1 MKNRIEWVIDNCRL
15 LQQIGAEFE
24 RAKPFAGMRIGTGI
38 HLEPKTVALLLTLQI
53 GGADVVSTGN
63 LNTTQEDAVD
73 YLVARG
79 ITVIGAPT
87 RDPDEHDGYLR
98 EVIGS
103 EPDLLLDNGGDLF
116 VRYLE
121 RSYEGLLGGT
131 EETTSG
137 RIRLAPLRSE
147 LRLPVLVINDSP
159 IKLFVE
165 NHHAVGQSIVESL
178 LRITN
183 RATNGR
189 RATVVGYGSCGKGI
203 AAHLRN
209 AYMIV
214 AVVDVDPLARLQAMF
229 DGFLVPERDKALA
242 DADVIVTATGSSGV
256 VTPADLP
263 LLKGGVLLMNAGHFP
278 WEIDVAGLEADPAVT
293 SYIDYADG
301 VRALTLDDG
310 RKVNLLTGGHMV
322 NLAGP
327 RPLGNS
333 IESMDIGF
341 ALQARCLEAVAT
353 KSVGE
358 ESCVVPVPRA
368 IDDAVASAYIAL
380 AAG

>member
-1 MKNRIEWVIDNCRL
+1 
-15 LQQIGAEFE
+15 
-24 RAKPFAGMRIGTGI
+24 
-38 HLEPKTVALLLTLQI
+38 
-53 GGADVVSTGN
+53 
-63 LNTTQEDAVD
+63 
-73 YLVARG
+73 
-79 ITVIGAPT
+79 
-87 RDPDEHDGYLR
+87 
-98 EVIGS
+98 
-103 EPDLLLDNGGDLF
+103 
-116 VRYLE
+116 
-121 RSYEGLLGGT
+121 
-131 EETTSG
+131 
-137 RIRLAPLRSE
+137 
-147 LRLPVLVINDSP
+147 
-159 IKLFVE
+159 
-165 NHHAVGQSIVESL
+165 
-178 LRITN
+178 
-183 RATNGR
+183 
-189 RATVVGYGSCGKGI
+189 
-203 AAHLRN
+203 
-209 AYMIV
+209 
-214 AVVDVDPLARLQAMF
+214 MF